1 MWPKGARTGAKTH
14 RAKDNTLLGWTED
27 KGCRK
32 AGEGLADSVAA
43 AWRTWRRRGRVCAWP
58 RTPRDHDQ
66 YLYALLCRG
75 KGCWIRKVLFRASIS
90 EWYGRERLSTWV
102 PRVRLPP
109 ASLSACTRLSDFV
122 WPAPKHGDRPASSL
136 YSSVLRLSVI
146 SSIFIGI
153 LSCDTRRPDTLEHD
167 TLSLGICCFQTS
179 QTVTIEFRSR
189 DFWKVLGIQRGVEQ
203 NSYSID

>member
-1 MWPKGARTGAKTH
+1 MWKKWRKGARTGAKSH
-14 RAKDNTLLGWTED
+14 RAEDNTLLGWTWY

-32 AGEGLADSVAA
+32 AGEGMADSVAA

-102 PRVRLPP
+102 PRVRFRPRL
-109 ASLSACTRLSDFV
+109 LRACTRSSDFV
-122 WPAPKHGDRPASSL
+122 WPSPKHGDRPASSL
-136 YSSVLRLSVI
+136 YPSVLRLSVI
-146 SSIFIGI
+146 SVIFTKPPRP
-153 LSCDTRRPDTLEHD
+153 LVTR
-167 TLSLGICCFQTS
+167 TS
-179 QTVTIEFRSR
+179 F
-189 DFWKVLGIQRGVEQ
+189 GVYDSYPL
-203 NSYSID
+203 SYSSFQITI